1 MTRVDKLKQRFLTF
15 PKDFHWQEL
24 IRLMGSFGFV
34 WENPSGGS
42 HGFFRHTV
50 SGLVIKPAA
59 RPHPTLIVP
68 VYQLKQ
74 YKAKLEEWGML

>member
-24 IRLMGSFGFV
+24 IRLMKSFGFV

-50 SGLVIKPAA
+50 SGLVIVTRTHKL
-59 RPHPTLIVP
+59 PT
-68 VYQLKQ
+68 
-74 YKAKLEEWGML
+74 